1 MKAAPISLRSCYFTE
16 VRILSQA
23 EARAEDLNNVDVTPK
38 INVFSPSGDNP
49 WNAFIIFRVIISA
62 KDGAL
67 PPYYGELEVMGDFQI
82 SDSWPE
88 PQIEKLVY
96 VNGSGMLYSAVR
108 EMVCNITARG
118 LFPLLLLP
126 SISFFEMFKDLE
138 ASRSKEQAEA
148 TSQSSTALEAGEQ
161 PPSKA

>member
-1 MKAAPISLRSCYFTE
+1 
-16 VRILSQA
+16 
-23 EARAEDLNNVDVTPK
+23 
-38 INVFSPSGDNP
+38 
-49 WNAFIIFRVIISA
+49 
-62 KDGAL
+62 
-67 PPYYGELEVMGDFQI
+67 LEVMGDFQI